1 MNRRSECRLF
11 ARKLIFIYLLLRPQ
25 TVWKFYTVKGTL
37 LVMAGPLT
45 RKRKG
50 LHISY
55 CSFAFMTIKTQSLL
69 TSYAS
74 PKGTG
79 TREPGP

>member
-25 TVWKFYTVKGTL
+25 TVWKFDAVKGTL
-37 LVMAGPLT
+37 LVTAGPLAQ
-45 RKRKG
+45 KEG
-50 LHISY
+50 LCIPY
-55 CSFAFMTIKTQSLL
+55 CSFTFMTIKTWSL

-79 TREPGP
+79 AWAQGP